1 MAWNGM
7 RVVDGD
13 GHVMEDW
20 RSLLDYMPD
29 PYKNIGRFRGRI
41 FPPLDHLHS
50 GTLYRVVPGA
60 FRQVDVNGWL
70 EFMDD
75 VGIEGQRFIRPK
87 ASRLARSSMVSSP
100 SMSQGHTITGCITI
114 TSKRVPIHA

>member
-29 PYKNIGRFRGRI
+29 PYKNIGRFRGQ
-41 FPPLDHLHS
+41 S
-50 GTLYRVVPGA
+50 
-60 FRQVDVNGWL
+60 FRLWTT
-70 EFMDD
+70 
-75 VGIEGQRFIRPK
+75 FIPE
-87 ASRLARSSMVSSP
+87 
-100 SMSQGHTITGCITI
+100 HCTE
-114 TSKRVPIHA
+114 